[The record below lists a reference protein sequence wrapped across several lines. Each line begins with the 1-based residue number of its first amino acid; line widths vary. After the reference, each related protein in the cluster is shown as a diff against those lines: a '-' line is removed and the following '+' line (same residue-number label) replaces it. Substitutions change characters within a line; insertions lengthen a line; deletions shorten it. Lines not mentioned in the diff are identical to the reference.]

1 MPRAVRVMGWAAMG
15 VGIAAYAVLAHYV
28 TARSAQVGEI
38 GIALAAAP
46 YLGFALL
53 LAWRSPRRYLM
64 FTVCAVAAVLLW
76 RYAAELVQHF
86 GWLYFLQ
93 HVGANVLLA
102 VLFGR
107 TLGHDREPLC
117 SRLAAITHGRLDEK
131 LARYTRQVT
140 IAWTAFFAATAALS
154 ILLFVAAP
162 IAVWS
167 AFANVL
173 SLPLV
178 ALMFAAEYAVRLR
191 RLPDIKHVTILD
203 TVRMYWNSSRVSQ
216 PPAP

>member
-1 MPRAVRVMGWAAMG
+1 M
-15 VGIAAYAVLAHYV
+15 
-28 TARSAQVGEI
+28 
-38 GIALAAAP
+38 
-46 YLGFALL
+46 
-53 LAWRSPRRYLM
+53 
-64 FTVCAVAAVLLW
+64 
-76 RYAAELVQHF
+76 
-86 GWLYFLQ
+86 
-93 HVGANVLLA
+93 
-102 VLFGR
+102 
-107 TLGHDREPLC
+107 
-117 SRLAAITHGRLDEK
+117 THGRLDEK

-140 IAWTAFFAATAALS
+140 IAWTAFFVATAALS

-216 PPAP
+216 PPSP